1 MNSTKTLDVWNPDFD
16 PIEKGQCVD
25 IFGFINAE
33 VEFKSIQHK
42 AMTLYRV
49 PLRLGVNGNY
59 HQVLLEIWSGN
70 RKETPV
76 FTQDWT
82 RCQLAYIRDVKFV
95 EYRECEGLKFYQFVL
110 KGYSSSRFI
119 WLTDDSK
126 DFWSFPIPQ
135 PEDIRLYAF
144 QPIQT
149 GDSTLSR
156 GYVGRSDGSVFARC
170 YSAGSCNIHTS
181 TKIGETTFIN
191 WYNEMLSL
199 KSFLLDSGNKLMRE
213 NKSRIADNLLK
224 GPLQMHL

>member
-1 MNSTKTLDVWNPDFD
+1 MNSTKILDVWDPDFD
-16 PIEKGQCVD
+16 PIEKEQRVD
-25 IFGFINAE
+25 IFGFVNAE
-33 VEFKSIQHK
+33 VEFKSIPHK
-42 AMTLYRV
+42 KVTLLRV

-59 HQVLLEIWSGN
+59 HQVLLEIWCGN
-70 RKETPV
+70 KKEEPI

-95 EYRECEGLKFYQFVL
+95 EYRECYGLKFYQFVL
-110 KGYSSSRFI
+110 NSYSSSRFI

-126 DFWSFPIPQ
+126 NFWSFPIPE

-144 QPIQT
+144 HAIQT

-156 GYVGRSDGSVFARC
+156 GFVGRSNGSIFARC
-170 YSAGSCNIHTS
+170 YSAESCNIHTS

-191 WYNEMLSL
+191 WYNEMLSI
-199 KSFLLDSGNKLMRE
+199 KSFLLDSGNELIKK
-213 NKSRIADNLLK
+213 NKSKVADNLLD